1 MTGCSLRRPVGAKV
15 RVGSALAGVLLLAML
30 AGCGGPR
37 QVAPR
42 SEFIPFSQE
51 QKIMN
56 DAHVTR
62 AYKIQEGDV
71 LKVYFAHQR
80 ELNQDGVVVLSDG
93 SINLMGI
100 DTMRVAGMSVAE
112 ADSLITLRYAKEYR
126 EPALSVMIQESAGR
140 RVYVLGEVLNPGF
153 YRVPMGGMDIMG
165 AIGMASGFNENAAR
179 NGTIVARVTPDGY
192 QVREVNLD
200 DFGTSGF
207 AGAATMPLESYDI
220 VYVPRSRVGDLAYFS
235 KTVLA
240 AISGVTQ
247 IFYDLTYITTGTWA
261 GVDKP

>member
-1 MTGCSLRRPVGAKV
+1 MTGCRLHRSGVVSGRAGFALVGILI
-15 RVGSALAGVLLLAML
+15 LAVL

-51 QKIMN
+51 QKIQN

-62 AYKIQEGDV
+62 AYKIQEGDI
-71 LKVYFAHQR
+71 LKVYFAYQR

-93 SINLMGI
+93 SINLMGVDRI
-100 DTMRVAGMSVAE
+100 RVAGMSVAE
-112 ADSLITLRYAKEYR
+112 ADSILTLSYSKDYR
-126 EPALSVMIQESAGR
+126 EPALSVMIQETAGR

-153 YRVPMGGMDIMG
+153 YRVPIGGMDVMS

-179 NGTIVARVTPDGY
+179 NGTIVARVTPEGY

-200 DFGTSGF
+200 DFGTAGF

-220 VYVPRSRVGDLAYFS
+220 VYVPRSRVGDLAYFT

-240 AISGVTQ
+240 TFASVTR
-247 IFYDLTYITTGTWA
+247 IFYDLTYITTGVWP
-261 GVDKP
+261 GSN